1 MISDKEKWDYRHANN
16 PAPTNPLELLV
27 QNIIFAKKG
36 KALDIACGMGRNS
49 LFMRDNGFVV
59 DSVDISPF
67 AISHLQNLPNINPI
81 CANLDTFIIPKE
93 NYDLICNSFF
103 LERRLFPFIIEGLKK
118 GGILIFETFVKND
131 DESCNA
137 PISNPSHLLRK
148 NELLKAFLDLEILFY
163 EEKLTQV
170 SNNYSPAFAITARLV
185 ARA

>member
-1 MISDKEKWDYRHANN
+1 MTSDKEKWDYRHANN
-16 PAPTNPLELLV
+16 QTATNPLELLV

-49 LFMRDNGFVV
+49 LFMRDSGFIV

-81 CANLDTFIIPKE
+81 CADLDTFIIPKKS
-93 NYDLICNSFF
+93 YYLICNSFF
-103 LERRLFPFIIEGLKK
+103 LERRLFPFIIQGLKK

-131 DESCNA
+131 NETYNT
-137 PISNPSHLLRK
+137 PITNPSHFLRK

-163 EEKLTQV
+163 EEKPTQIL
-170 SNNYSPAFAITARLV
+170 NNQSSTFAVTARLV